1 LEPSVEI
8 LSPATVANVGPGFD
22 ILGFAMDSPADIL
35 RIEMIKGDRHV
46 IENKTGVHLP
56 ADPGKNVATVALDA
70 LLREIGSPKK
80 FRITFL
86 QKIPAGSGIG
96 SSAASAAGAVY
107 GANLLLGKPFDETG
121 LIPFAMKG
129 EEAASGSAH
138 ADNVAPALIGGF
150 VLVRSYDP
158 LDVFR
163 IPNPPQI
170 YCTVVHPDISIST
183 EDSRRILKT
192 SVPLKTAITQCGNV
206 AGLVT
211 GLITG
216 NFTLIRNSMQDV
228 IAEPTRSFL
237 IPEYDRVK
245 EAAMDSGALGC
256 NISGSGPSIFA
267 LSEDRGTA
275 EKAGSAMH
283 EVFKGVDIDSDVY
296 VSQVNMQGM
305 KILSKDK

>member
-1 LEPSVEI
+1 MEPSIEI
-8 LSPATVANVGPGFD
+8 FSPATVANVGPGFD
-22 ILGFAMDSPADIL
+22 ILGFALNSPGDIL
-35 RIEMIKGDRHV
+35 RLGRIKGEHHI
-46 IENKTGVHLP
+46 IENLSGVSIP
-56 ADPGKNVATVALDA
+56 PDPENNVATIALDA
-70 LLREIGSPKK
+70 FLAAIGSRQK
-80 FRITFL
+80 FRITFM

-96 SSAASAAGAVY
+96 SSAASSAGAVY
-107 GANLLLGKPFDETG
+107 AANLLLGSPMTESG

-150 VLVRSYDP
+150 VLVRSYEP

-163 IPNPPQI
+163 IPSPAEM

-183 EDSRRILKT
+183 GDSRRILKT

-216 NFTLIRNSMQDV
+216 DFRLIRDSMQDV
-228 IAEPTRSFL
+228 IAEPIRSFL
-237 IPEYDRVK
+237 IPEYDAVK
-245 EAAMDSGALGC
+245 KAAMDSGALGC

-267 LSEDRGTA
+267 LSEDEETA
-275 EKAGSAMH
+275 ARTGKSMKDVFMAAGI
-283 EVFKGVDIDSDVY
+283 GSDVF

-305 KILSKDK
+305 KVLSETS